1 MRESLSVSITCT
13 SFTSPR
19 ISSKFFENKYTT
31 IKLKKKLYSF
41 SKTIIYYTMSKI
53 HLCRWTLIFT
63 LHKHEFII
71 FKKIL
76 AEQFERYYW
85 QDCLEGEGSA
95 SPANLT
101 SKCFF
106 VKGEGEEGKFA
117 EFGDIGAPAMSLE

>member
-1 MRESLSVSITCT
+1 MNVNI
-13 SFTSPR
+13 PD
-19 ISSKFFENKYTT
+19 
-31 IKLKKKLYSF
+31 
-41 SKTIIYYTMSKI
+41 
-53 HLCRWTLIFT
+53 HFT